1 LERGIPTEL
10 LLEEGDEGGVALEQ
24 KVNRKLT
31 KDMGNVLFRRIV
43 MDQSLHVG
51 SGIRTALYSTYD

>member
-1 LERGIPTEL
+1 
-10 LLEEGDEGGVALEQ
+10 
-24 KVNRKLT
+24 
-31 KDMGNVLFRRIV
+31 MGNVLFRRIV